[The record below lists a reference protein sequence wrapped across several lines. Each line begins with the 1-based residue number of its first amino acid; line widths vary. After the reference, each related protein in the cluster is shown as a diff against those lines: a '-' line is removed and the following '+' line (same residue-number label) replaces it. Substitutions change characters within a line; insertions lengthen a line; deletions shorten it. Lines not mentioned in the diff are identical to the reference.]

1 VTLIATFDA
10 YQFNRYDFGETINFK
25 LYKYQGDGIDTWNAF
40 DATTNSYNTVVIKA
54 FKRHGDRAF
63 FFRDVAK
70 ALTVIGQVAQLI
82 GTITASWAIQASGE
96 GSFAWEQTKRPTVP
110 GYLWLMVQLQNAS
123 GHQESSQLVRV
134 FVNPS
139 EAQ

>member
-10 YQFNRYDFGETINFK
+10 YEYNRYDFGKTQNFK
-25 LYKYQGDGIDTWNAF
+25 LYEYKGDGIDTWTAF
-40 DATTNSYNTVVIKA
+40 DATTDSWDTVVIKA

-82 GTITASWAIQASGE
+82 GDVTAAWTTQASGE
-96 GSFAWEQTKRPTVP
+96 GSFNWTNTLRPTVP
-110 GYLWLMVQLQNAS
+110 GYLWLMVQLRQAT
-123 GHQESSQLVRV
+123 GEQESSQLVRV
-134 FVNPS
+134 YVNPS

>member
-1 VTLIATFDA
+1 MTLIATFDA
-10 YQFNRYDFGETINFK
+10 YQFNRYDHGETINFK
-25 LYKYQGDGIDTWNAF
+25 LYKYQGDGIDTWNQF
-40 DATTNSYNTVVIKA
+40 DATTNSYNTVVIKS

-82 GTITASWAIQASGE
+82 NDVPGTWTTQNIGE
-96 GSFAWEQTKRPTVP
+96 GSYAWTLTARPTVP
-110 GYLWLMVQLQNAS
+110 GYLWLMVQVSNAS
-123 GHQESSQLVRV
+123 GSQESSQLVRV